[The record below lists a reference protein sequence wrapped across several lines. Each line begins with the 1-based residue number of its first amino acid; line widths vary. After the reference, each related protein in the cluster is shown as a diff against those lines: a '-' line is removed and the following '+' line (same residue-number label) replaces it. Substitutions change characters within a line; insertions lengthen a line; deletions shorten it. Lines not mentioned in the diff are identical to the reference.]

1 MKSKYVKVCPKCGST
16 KIDNDFSN
24 AAKLRFG
31 IELDKKCDSCGYS
44 ALSFPEI
51 LEKDIK
57 KFKDKIKC
65 QA

>member
-1 MKSKYVKVCPKCGST
+1 MESKYVKVCPKCGST
-16 KIDNDFSN
+16 KINNDFSN
-24 AAKLRFG
+24 AAKLNYG
-31 IELDKKCDSCGYS
+31 IALDKKCDSCGYS

-57 KFKDKIKC
+57 KFKNKIKC